1 MILIHKVLI
10 FKNFTF
16 GPSGRFRRPKNS
28 KILGRQIFF
37 SRALSFEPPETTLQ
51 NSCYT
56 LLLIYHRMVV
66 VVALKKPGQFC
77 VEKVQQSAFYFL
89 EECLLSSQFIDLV
102 HFTHSCVSYFK
113 QLVWC
118 VTFIAHKS

>member
-1 MILIHKVLI
+1 MDFRTAVVERTE
-10 FKNFTF
+10 NWQAE
-16 GPSGRFRRPKNS
+16 SG
-28 KILGRQIFF
+28 
-37 SRALSFEPPETTLQ
+37 
-51 NSCYT
+51 

>member
-1 MILIHKVLI
+1 MDFRTAVAADGELA
-10 FKNFTF
+10 
-16 GPSGRFRRPKNS
+16 SGER
-28 KILGRQIFF
+28 L
-37 SRALSFEPPETTLQ
+37 APPL
-51 NSCYT
+51 
-56 LLLIYHRMVV
+56 YHRMVVV
-66 VVALKKPGQFC
+66 VVALKKPGQFY